1 MEIDRDKLIN
11 AILAPCGGLMADGI
25 SEDMVFIAE
34 GGLHF
39 LITGEDG
46 ERLSDADLASMSHN
60 EDALAAM
67 LFCDLN
73 SSWQGFPSQKD
84 KQDAW
89 KVCNA
94 IAAAFVKDLQGGRW

>member
-1 MEIDRDKLIN
+1 MEIDRDRLIN
-11 AILAPCGGLMADGI
+11 AILAPCGGLIDAGI
-25 SEDMVFIAE
+25 SKDMVFMVE

-46 ERLSDADLASMSHN
+46 ERLSDADLLTMSHN

-67 LFCDLN
+67 LFCDLK
-73 SSWQGFPSQKD
+73 SGWQGFPCKKD
-84 KQDAW
+84 KHHAL
-89 KVCNA
+89 KVCNT

>member
-1 MEIDRDKLIN
+1 MEIDRDRLIN
-11 AILAPCGGLMADGI
+11 AILSPCGGLIEAGI

-46 ERLSDADLASMSHN
+46 ERLSDADLLTMSHN

-67 LFCDLN
+67 LFCDLK
-73 SSWQGFPSQKD
+73 SSWQGLTHKED

-89 KVCNA
+89 KVCDA
-94 IAAAFVKDLQGGRW
+94 IAAAFVKAVV